1 MVTVKIKENS
11 KQAKH
16 LLEFIKG
23 FSFVEFVDIEVNKS
37 PAKEEKFLADI
48 EKGLREVK
56 QIRDGKLKPLS
67 VNDLWDEEKI
77 VPLRSFVSTFK
88 RFNKKFPSLKMIF
101 WS

>member
-1 MVTVKIKENS
+1 MVTVKINENS

-67 VNDLWDEEKI
+67 VNDLWDEE
-77 VPLRSFVSTFK
+77 
-88 RFNKKFPSLKMIF
+88 
-101 WS
+101 

>member
-1 MVTVKIKENS
+1 MVTVKINENS

-23 FSFVEFVDIEVNKS
+23 FSFVEFVDIEGNKS

-67 VNDLWDEEKI
+67 VNDLWDEE
-77 VPLRSFVSTFK
+77 
-88 RFNKKFPSLKMIF
+88 
-101 WS
+101 